1 MVIPFQARP
10 RAKRF
15 RPGRSLF
22 AALVAAVVAAVATLL
37 GPTSQ
42 APAVVP
48 ANIRVV
54 DGDTVDAV
62 VPPGPGEAA
71 GARPMKRYRLVG
83 FDTPETVQAGCGA
96 ELALGERAKERL
108 RELVATGPV
117 RLAVDEGHTDRW
129 GRGLATLTVGGRDV
143 GTTLIREG
151 LAVPYSGKG
160 RRIDWCEKLRG

>member
-15 RPGRSLF
+15 RRGRSLF
-22 AALVAAVVAAVATLL
+22 AALVATVVATLATFL
-37 GPTSQ
+37 GPTSE

-48 ANIRVV
+48 SNIRVI
-54 DGDTVDAV
+54 DGDTIDALAA
-62 VPPGPGEAA
+62 PGPKEPA
-71 GARPMKRYRLVG
+71 GAGRMKRYRLVG

-117 RLAVDEGHTDRW
+117 RLAVDDGHTDRW

>member
-1 MVIPFQARP
+1 MVIPFQAHP

-15 RPGRSLF
+15 RRGRSLF
-22 AALVAAVVAAVATLL
+22 AALVAAAVAALATLV
-37 GPTSQ
+37 GPTSE

-48 ANIRVV
+48 SNIRVV
-54 DGDTVDAV
+54 DGDTIDALAA
-62 VPPGPGEAA
+62 PGPEEPA
-71 GARPMKRYRLVG
+71 GAGRMKRYRLVG

-108 RELVATGPV
+108 RELVASGPV
-117 RLAVDEGHTDRW
+117 RLAVNEGHTDRW

>member
-15 RPGRSLF
+15 RRGRPLF

-48 ANIRVV
+48 ANIRVI

-71 GARPMKRYRLVG
+71 GARQMKRYRLVG